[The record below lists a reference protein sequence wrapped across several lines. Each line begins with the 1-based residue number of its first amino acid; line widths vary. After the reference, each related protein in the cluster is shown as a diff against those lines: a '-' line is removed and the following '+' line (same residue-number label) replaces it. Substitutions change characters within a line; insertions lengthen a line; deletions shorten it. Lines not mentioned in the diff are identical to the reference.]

1 MLLILIIR
9 STVWL
14 IVCFL
19 VFLGFFF
26 ISLGFF
32 CFCFLFGGGGIGW
45 FSKKNCIL
53 ITLNVNYSYQAFIH
67 EPIHYFL
74 LSQYIKAFAPAVK
87 VICNQN
93 LLPMSGQF
101 HSRWFRVF
109 FYKL

>member
-19 VFLGFFF
+19 FFLVFFLLVWVFFVF
-26 ISLGFF
+26 VFYL
-32 CFCFLFGGGGIGW
+32 GGIGW

-101 HSRWFRVF
+101 HSRWFRGF